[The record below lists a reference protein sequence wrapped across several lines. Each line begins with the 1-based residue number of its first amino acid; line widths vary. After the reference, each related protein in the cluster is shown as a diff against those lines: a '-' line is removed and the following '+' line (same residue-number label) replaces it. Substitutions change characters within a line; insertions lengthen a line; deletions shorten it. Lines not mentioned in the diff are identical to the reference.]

1 MLHLS
6 TKEKKSKLTI
16 PNFQISSKR
25 QSHEISNPSSQ
36 ISPLSTEQGIPQLTA
51 QNHLAVEK
59 VRNDE
64 TSSGD

>member
-1 MLHLS
+1 MILGGYTFKQFVHDLL
-6 TKEKKSKLTI
+6 TWKKTKKSK
-16 PNFQISSKR
+16 SK
-25 QSHEISNPSSQ
+25 QWSQ

-51 QNHLAVEK
+51 QNQLAVEK